1 MSNEKDEI
9 IGKQKND
16 IDNLHGSLN
25 ESQRT
30 VSNLNEKVSKLENQK
45 TEVLSK
51 SENTQKDLAIM
62 SEKLQNKV
70 LCTIFFQI
78 LWKST

>member
-30 VSNLNEKVSKLENQK
+30 VSNLNEKVSKLESQK
-45 TEVLSK
+45 TEILST
-51 SENTQKDLAIM
+51 SENMQKDLAIM

-70 LCTIFFQI
+70 YFLLHF
-78 LWKST
+78 LLY

>member
-30 VSNLNEKVSKLENQK
+30 VSNLNEKVSKLESQK
-45 TEVLSK
+45 NEVLSK

-70 LCTIFFQI
+70 FF
-78 LWKST
+78 LLHFLLY